1 MISRSPE
8 RFLRQ
13 PLCARFPGA
22 FAPHQPQNPAVP
34 SFLSPTITMP
44 RKPELPSPPTDDA
57 TGGKDDASAR
67 TRPEVQ
73 LRRSNR
79 RITQDTDAE
88 DRTRDIQGRVLGLR
102 PDNEMLNEGA
112 EPPTKEQTTKEGVQ
126 MAIEGLARMER
137 RLMRATKRQ
146 KIKVQNTTYVDV
158 PEVEED
164 ELGHPTQRTAG
175 LLKEEPIKQSQLRS
189 SRKETRESAKAEQDE
204 SNGAIDE
211 SESEYRDSAAADADE
226 DLPDLPDRGAARP
239 PAVNS
244 SYLPLPWKGRLGY
257 VSFPG

>member
-1 MISRSPE
+1 MP
-8 RFLRQ
+8 
-13 PLCARFPGA
+13 
-22 FAPHQPQNPAVP
+22 
-34 SFLSPTITMP
+34 P
-44 RKPELPSPPTDDA
+44 RKPELPPPPTDDV
-57 TGGKDDASAR
+57 TRGKDDVSAR
-67 TRPEVQ
+67 TRPEVH

-79 RITQDTDAE
+79 RIAQDTDEE

-112 EPPTKEQTTKEGVQ
+112 DPPTKEQTTKEGVQ

-146 KIKVQNTTYVDV
+146 KLKVQNTTYVDL
-158 PEVEED
+158 PEAEED
-164 ELGHPTQRTAG
+164 ELGYPTQQTTG
-175 LLKEEPIKQSQLRS
+175 ILKEEPIKQSQLRS
-189 SRKETRESAKAEQDE
+189 SRKETRDCAKAEQE
-204 SNGAIDE
+204 ELTGAIDE
-211 SESEYRDSAAADADE
+211 SESEYKDSAAADVDQ

-257 VSFPG
+257 VSFPDDAA